1 MLYCF
6 PKFDDEAPLQA
17 WTPPSLWSQVWWV
30 RPLAIPVPAPIDTH
44 HHVERTPAGVW
55 NVFSD
60 KPTKFADPTVDFEE
74 YFVRPLA
81 ERKREGSFRQLKKLI
96 NSELARRS
104 KELGGPESS
113 RMRRYAASTLAG
125 MQLVGLG
132 PG

>member
-6 PKFDDEAPLQA
+6 PKFYDEAPLQA

-60 KPTKFADPTVDFEE
+60 KPTKFAYPTVDFEE

-125 MQLVGLG
+125 MQLVGLAG
-132 PG
+132 